1 VTKIVDVCP
10 DQKHTQQ
17 NACRSLRQDLA
28 ALQVNI
34 HHARICVVLINS
46 PMALQGGALQEQFLA
61 FCKYGSKNSETQ
73 LDGRSFVKVFRDT
86 GLLKKPL
93 TQTDLDLI
101 FAKVTTMSAFITA
114 APLQRRTMCA
124 HSAPSSA

>member
-1 VTKIVDVCP
+1 MSARMTNTP
-10 DQKHTQQ
+10 S
-17 NACRSLRQDLA
+17 NMPAAPSEELA
-28 ALQVNI
+28 ALQVDIN
-34 HHARICVVLINS
+34 HAHICFELINS
-46 PMALQGGALQEQFLA
+46 PMALQAGALQEQFLA

-114 APLQRRTMCA
+114 TPLQRRTTCA